1 VKLLLDTH
9 IFIWWVSDPSKL
21 SQQAL
26 ALCEDDTNSLI
37 VSVASIWEMQIKQQL
52 GKLTL
57 NLPLQEL
64 IANQQQTNDVAV
76 LPIELVHVLALQG
89 LPTHHKDPFD
99 RMLVAQAIVEQAIL
113 LSADSVFAA
122 YPVQVLG

>member
-9 IFIWWVSDPSKL
+9 IFIWWVSDSSKL
-21 SQQAL
+21 SPQAL
-26 ALCEDDTNSLI
+26 SLCEDSTNSLI
-37 VSVASIWEMQIKQQL
+37 VSVASIWEIQIKQQL

-57 NLPLQEL
+57 NLPLQQL

-76 LPIELVHVLALQG
+76 LPIELEHVLALQS
-89 LPTHHKDPFD
+89 LPAHHKDPFD

-122 YPVQVLG
+122 YPVQGLG

>member
-1 VKLLLDTH
+1 L
-9 IFIWWVSDPSKL
+9 
-21 SQQAL
+21 
-26 ALCEDDTNSLI
+26 
-37 VSVASIWEMQIKQQL
+37 QIKQQL

-57 NLPLQEL
+57 NLPLQQL

-76 LPIELVHVLALQG
+76 LPIELAHVLTLQD
-89 LPTHHKDPFD
+89 LPTYHKDPFD

-122 YPVQVLG
+122 YPVQLLG

>member
-1 VKLLLDTH
+1 MKLLLDTH

-26 ALCEDDTNSLI
+26 ALCEDCTNSVI
-37 VSVASIWEMQIKQQL
+37 VSVASIWEIQIKQQL

-57 NLPLQEL
+57 NLPLQQL
-64 IANQQQTNDVAV
+64 IANQQQTNDVVV
-76 LPIELVHVLALQG
+76 LPIELEHVLALQS
-89 LPTHHKDPFD
+89 LPAHHKDPFD

>member
-1 VKLLLDTH
+1 MKLLLGTH

-26 ALCEDDTNSLI
+26 ALCEDGTNSLI
-37 VSVASIWEMQIKQQL
+37 VSVASIWEIQIKQL

-57 NLPLQEL
+57 NLPLQQL

-76 LPIELVHVLALQG
+76 LPIGLVHVLALQG
-89 LPTHHKDPFD
+89 LPTHHKDSFD

>member
-1 VKLLLDTH
+1 VKLLLGTH

-26 ALCEDDTNSLI
+26 ALCEDGANSLV
-37 VSVASIWEMQIKQQL
+37 VSVACIWEMQIKQQL
-52 GKLTL
+52 GKLIL
-57 NLPLQEL
+57 NLPLQQL

-76 LPIELVHVLALQG
+76 LPIELEHVLALQS
-89 LPTHHKDPFD
+89 LPVHYKDPFD

-113 LSADSVFAA
+113 LSADSAFAA

>member
-1 VKLLLDTH
+1 VKLLLGTH

-26 ALCEDDTNSLI
+26 ALCEDGTNSLI
-37 VSVASIWEMQIKQQL
+37 VSVASIWEIQIKQL

-57 NLPLQEL
+57 NLPLQQL

-89 LPTHHKDPFD
+89 LPTHHKNPFD